1 MPDYIEYNGEKIKP
15 RVFDY
20 DTPEGW
26 SKFVDATY
34 GSITDESFMD
44 TWAKKVDSMYGSIT
58 DETFMLPSEWDKNE
72 KVLS

>member
-26 SKFVDATY
+26 NEFVRSTA
-34 GSITDESFMD
+34 
-44 TWAKKVDSMYGSIT
+44 GSIT

-72 KVLS
+72 KV